1 MKRVYKYCGKTISQS
16 KSSWITIKNDG
27 FLEGM
32 EDHIFFCNK
41 QCFNPW
47 KTNFLRQKSRQK
59 KANYKE
65 KLLQNP
71 NRKASDE
78 DLLGIYKML
87 TKAQKDEMILHMMG
101 ICYARSDKTIKG
113 ILEIINGLKDY
124 RINKKKFYVLE
135 EW

>member
-1 MKRVYKYCGKTISQS
+1 
-16 KSSWITIKNDG
+16 
-27 FLEGM
+27 M

-65 KLLQNP
+65 RLLQNP

-78 DLLGIYKML
+78 DLLGILKTL

-113 ILEIINGLKDY
+113 ILEIIDGLKDD
-124 RINKKKFYVLE
+124 
-135 EW
+135 

>member
-1 MKRVYKYCGKTISQS
+1 MKRVCKYCGKTISQN

-65 KLLQNP
+65 RLLQNP

-78 DLLGIYKML
+78 DLLGILKTL

-113 ILEIINGLKDY
+113 ILEIIDGLKDD
-124 RINKKKFYVLE
+124 
-135 EW
+135 

>member
-1 MKRVYKYCGKTISQS
+1 MKRVCKYCGKTISQN
-16 KSSWITIKNDG
+16 KSYWITIKNDG

-78 DLLGIYKML
+78 DLFGILKTL
-87 TKAQKDEMILHMMG
+87 TKSQKDEMLLHMMG

-113 ILEIINGLKDY
+113 ILEIIDGLKDY
-124 RINKKKFYVLE
+124 RINKKKF
-135 EW
+135 

>member
-1 MKRVYKYCGKTISQS
+1 MKSVCKYCGKTISQS

-78 DLLGIYKML
+78 DLLGILKTL
-87 TKAQKDEMILHMMG
+87 TKAQKDEMILHMMV
-101 ICYARSDKTIKG
+101 ICYARSDKTVKG
-113 ILEIINGLKDY
+113 ILEIIDGLKDE
-124 RINKKKFYVLE
+124 RIIKN
-135 EW
+135 

>member
-1 MKRVYKYCGKTISQS
+1 MKRVCKYCGKTISQS

-78 DLLGIYKML
+78 DLLGIYKTL
-87 TKAQKDEMILHMMG
+87 TKAQKKEMILHMMA
-101 ICYARSDKTIKG
+101 ICYARSDKTVKG
-113 ILEIINGLKDY
+113 ILEIIDGLKDE
-124 RINKKKFYVLE
+124 RIIKN
-135 EW
+135 

>member
-1 MKRVYKYCGKTISQS
+1 MKRVCNYCGKTISQS

-78 DLLGIYKML
+78 DLLGILKTL
-87 TKAQKDEMILHMMG
+87 TKAQKDEMILHMMV
-101 ICYARSDKTIKG
+101 ICYARSDKTVKG
-113 ILEIINGLKDY
+113 ILEIIDGLKDE
-124 RINKKKFYVLE
+124 RIIKN
-135 EW
+135 

>member
-1 MKRVYKYCGKTISQS
+1 MKRVCKYCGKTIPQN
-16 KSSWITIKNDG
+16 KSFWITIENDG

-78 DLLGIYKML
+78 DLLGILKTL

-124 RINKKKFYVLE
+124 RINKKKFEVLE
-135 EW
+135 K

>member
-1 MKRVYKYCGKTISQS
+1 MKRVCKYCGKTISQS

-78 DLLGIYKML
+78 DLLGILKTL

-113 ILEIINGLKDY
+113 ILEIIDGLKDD
-124 RINKKKFYVLE
+124 
-135 EW
+135 

>member
-1 MKRVYKYCGKTISQS
+1 MKRVCKYCGKTISQN

-78 DLLGIYKML
+78 DLLGIYKTL
-87 TKAQKDEMILHMMG
+87 TKAQKKEMILHMMA
-101 ICYARSDKTIKG
+101 ICYARPDKTVKG
-113 ILEIINGLKDY
+113 ILEIIDGLKDE
-124 RINKKKFYVLE
+124 RIIKN
-135 EW
+135 

>member
-1 MKRVYKYCGKTISQS
+1 MKRVCKYCGKTISQS

-78 DLLGIYKML
+78 DLLGILKTL
-87 TKAQKDEMILHMMG
+87 TKAQKDEMILHMMV
-101 ICYARSDKTIKG
+101 ICYARSDKTVKG
-113 ILEIINGLKDY
+113 ILEIIDGLKDE
-124 RINKKKFYVLE
+124 RIIKN
-135 EW
+135 

>member
-1 MKRVYKYCGKTISQS
+1 MKCKYCGKNIS
-16 KSSWITIKNDG
+16 KSKGCWITIKNDG
-27 FLEGM
+27 FLEGL

-65 KLLQNP
+65 KLLENP

-78 DLLGIYKML
+78 DIFGIFKTL
-87 TKAQKDEMILHMMG
+87 TKAQKNEMLLHMMG
-101 ICYARSDKTIKG
+101 ICYARSDKTVKG
-113 ILEIINGLKDY
+113 ILQIIDGLKDD
-124 RINKKKFYVLE
+124 RINKKKFELSE
-135 EW
+135 M

>member
-1 MKRVYKYCGKTISQS
+1 MKRVCKYCGKTISQN

-78 DLLGIYKML
+78 DLFGILKTL
-87 TKAQKDEMILHMMG
+87 TKSQKDEMLLHMMG

-113 ILEIINGLKDY
+113 ILEIIDGLKDY
-124 RINKKKFYVLE
+124 RINKKKF
-135 EW
+135 